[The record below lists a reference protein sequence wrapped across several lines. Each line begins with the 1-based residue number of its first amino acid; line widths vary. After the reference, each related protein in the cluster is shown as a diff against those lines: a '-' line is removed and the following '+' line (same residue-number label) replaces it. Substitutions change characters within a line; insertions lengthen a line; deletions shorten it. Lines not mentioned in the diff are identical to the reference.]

1 METSFFLLDAIAL
14 AILIFQGMR
23 DERDPSSTGMTG
35 LFRYKFDKSD
45 ADIARDK
52 ADRQKAKRNA

>member
-14 AILIFQGMR
+14 AILIFQGIR
-23 DERDPSSTGMTG
+23 DERDASSTGMTG

-45 ADIARDK
+45 KEAARSE
-52 ADRQKAKRNA
+52 ASREKAKRDA